1 MTDPRSD
8 RFVRSHLKT
17 RQLVLLVE
25 LGRHGSILHAAQ
37 AAHLTQPAASKLLA
51 DLEHVLGVKLFE
63 RLPRGVAP
71 TWYGEVMIRRAGAAL
86 AELDAGHQEVM
97 ELLSGLSGRVAV
109 GAVLT
114 PSTTLLPAAIT
125 ALKARQPR
133 VHVSVSVDTS
143 RLLVE
148 QLRKGELDLV
158 IGRVLDSEA
167 AATLSFEPLTDEPHT
182 LVARTGH
189 PFAGREDLTLPEL
202 ARLGWIL
209 PPAGS
214 ILRDRLTALFLSAGL
229 DQPQQTVETLSLPVI
244 TSLIGQSD
252 MVSAVPTE
260 LVQPYIEAGLLTA
273 LAFDLGLR
281 MDAYGIVTRREH
293 QLSPGAALML
303 ECLRDEA
310 QRRQLGRSGAA

>member
-37 AAHLTQPAASKLLA
+37 AANLTQPAASKLLA

-71 TWYGEVMIRRAGAAL
+71 TGYGEVMIRRAGAAL

-97 ELLSGLSGRVAV
+97 ELQSGLSGRVAV

-125 ALKARQPR
+125 ALKAHQPR
-133 VHVSVSVDTS
+133 VHVSVLVDTS

-148 QLRKGELDLV
+148 QLHKGDLDLV
-158 IGRVLDSEA
+158 IGRVLDSASA
-167 AATLSFEPLTDEPHT
+167 AQLSFEPLTDEPHT

-189 PFAGREDLTLPEL
+189 PLAGCVDLGLPDL

-244 TSLIGQSD
+244 TALLGQSD

-260 LVQPYIEAGLLTA
+260 LARPYVDAGLLTE

-281 MDAYGIVTRREH
+281 MDAYGIVTRRGH
-293 QLSPGAALML
+293 RLSPGAELML
-303 ECLRDEA
+303 DCLRDEA
-310 QRRQLGRSGAA
+310 QRRRLGGAVGP

>member
-37 AAHLTQPAASKLLA
+37 AANLTQPAASRLLA
-51 DLEHVLGVKLFE
+51 DLEHVLGVKLFD
-63 RLPRGVAP
+63 RLPRGVSP

-148 QLRKGELDLV
+148 QLHKGDLDLV
-158 IGRVLDSEA
+158 IGRVLDSDSA
-167 AATLSFEPLTDEPHT
+167 VKLSFEPLTDEPHT
-182 LVARTGH
+182 LVARAGH
-189 PFAGREDLTLPEL
+189 PLAGRTDLTLSEL

-209 PPAGS
+209 PPGGS
-214 ILRDRLTALFLSAGL
+214 ILRDRLTARFLSAGL
-229 DQPQQTVETLSLPVI
+229 DQPLQTVETLSLPVI
-244 TSLIGQSD
+244 TALLGQSD
-252 MVSAVPTE
+252 MVSAVPAE
-260 LVQPYIEAGLLTA
+260 LVQPYVDAGLLTA

-281 MDAYGIVTRREH
+281 MDAYGIVTRRGH

-310 QRRQLGRSGAA
+310 RRRQLGRTAGD